1 MFFCTFRADGK
12 DKAINIFRNIIAFE
26 TSTFITCIQEI
37 TGSQPT
43 SAKNMAR
50 TKQGLFGHHQNNHI
64 CGCYFT
70 GQFAN
75 RSYLPQVKLASHATI
90 NPVSFT
96 TKLTQTFHN
105 PNDGP
110 LEQCCYT
117 FPLFDGVAVNGYTI
131 SYGDKVLRGIV
142 KQKHA
147 AKQTYQAAVDR
158 GETAG
163 LLESL
168 PAGVFGVTLANIPS
182 KTDILVQI
190 TYCGELK
197 HDAGIDGLRYMLPTS
212 IAPRYGNY
220 PGQVLESNTID
231 QGGISITVDIDMGQ
245 SNIRKAQSPS
255 HPIAVSMGGLST
267 SEQGSSFRPSQASA
281 TLTQGSTELDSD
293 FILQLV
299 IDDISKPQAIVET
312 HPTLPNQRA
321 IMTTLVPKFVL
332 EPAHPEIIFIADQ
345 SGSMSGTKDSALI
358 SALKVFLKSL
368 PLGVRFNI
376 CAFGSHFQFLWPKS
390 QAYNEDNVAAAVTFV
405 DSFNAQYG
413 GTEILKP
420 LEDAFKRH
428 LKDLPLEVMLLT
440 DGQIWGEDQVFE
452 FVNEQIAKG
461 VDARIFA
468 LGIGEG
474 VSHTLVEGV
483 ARAGNGFAQFV
494 TQDEELDQKVIR
506 MLKGALYPHTTDY
519 SLEVNYGNDAA
530 SSAMEDDFEIVERVN
545 DCLVID
551 EPTDQRQDSPAF
563 QKITSFF
570 DTTADVDKPTKDDRQ
585 PANRYAHLPAIDTP
599 KILQAPAAIPPLF
612 PFNRTT
618 AYLLLGPQSAH
629 KNVVSVTVRA
639 KSPEGP
645 LELTIP
651 ISGQQVGTSIHQLA
665 ARKAIQDL
673 QEGRGWLHSASVK
686 GRTRINT
693 LVKEKYKSRL
703 DEIVEREGVRLGEK
717 FQVASKWTSFVAVED
732 HSDQVIEAA
741 KEKKQQPTNA
751 LFGSDCISSIAN
763 SSPSLPAGTLSPT
776 GMAPPPPPGGLF
788 GQSNAP
794 SRMTAFPAQGSGL
807 FGAASAP
814 APAPAGGLF
823 GQSNAPQ
830 ASSLFG
836 SSNQSSALFGHSG
849 ASSSQPLFQQAAAP
863 SAADPEQYQREMQDA
878 ASMPVA
884 TSDDEDLMVDAA
896 SHRPQAGPY
905 RSSGG
910 FAPRKQLSTISA
922 RTTGPRVGATRKR
935 KVGAGTGAG
944 AGALAPE
951 QPSRTQPPRSTSML
965 HRLIAL
971 QFFTGAWM
979 WNDELLELLGLERDK
994 VDIQALGGHDDN
1006 NVPATV
1012 LVVAFLEVKLGEKR
1026 EVWEMVVQKAKAWM
1040 QGKTGD
1046 DTEVER
1052 LVESAKE
1059 LFKE

>member
-1 MFFCTFRADGK
+1 
-12 DKAINIFRNIIAFE
+12 
-26 TSTFITCIQEI
+26 
-37 TGSQPT
+37 
-43 SAKNMAR
+43 MAR
-50 TKQGLFGHHQNNHI
+50 TKQRPFGHHTYNHI

-70 GQFAN
+70 GQFGN
-75 RSYLPQVKLASHATI
+75 RNYLPQVKLASHANI

-96 TKLTQTFHN
+96 TELTQTFHN
-105 PNDGP
+105 PSDRP
-110 LEQCCYT
+110 LEQCRYT

-142 KQKHA
+142 KQKDV

-168 PAGVFGVTLANIPS
+168 PAGVFGVTLGNVPPR
-182 KTDILVQI
+182 TDIVVQI

-220 PGQVLESNTID
+220 PGEVLQSNTITK
-231 QGGISITVDIDMGQ
+231 GGISITVDVDMGG

-255 HPIAVSMGGLST
+255 HPIAVSMGELST
-267 SEQGSSFRPSQASA
+267 SEPGSNSRPSQASA
-281 TLTQGSTELDSD
+281 TLTQGSTELEGD

-332 EPAHPEIIFIADQ
+332 KPAHPEIIFIADQ
-345 SGSMSGTKDSALI
+345 SGSMIGTKNDALV

-390 QAYNEDNVAAAVTFV
+390 QPYNEDNVAAAVVFV
-405 DSFNAQYG
+405 DSLNAQFG

-420 LEDAFKRH
+420 IEAAFERR
-428 LKDLPLEVMLLT
+428 LKDLSLEVMLLT

-461 VDARIFA
+461 VDARVFA

-474 VSHTLVEGV
+474 VSHTLAEGV

-494 TQDEELDQKVIR
+494 TQDEELDQKVVR
-506 MLKGALYPHTTDY
+506 MLKGALYSHTKDY
-519 SLEVNYGNDAA
+519 SLEINYGDDAS

-545 DCLVID
+545 DCLVI
-551 EPTDQRQDSPAF
+551 EESTDQRQESSAF
-563 QKITSFF
+563 KKVMSFF
-570 DTTADVDKPTKDDRQ
+570 DTSADLDKPIKDDRQ
-585 PANRYAHLPAIDTP
+585 SADRYAHLPSIDTP
-599 KILQAPAAIPPLF
+599 KILQAPATVPPLF

-618 AYLLLGPQSAH
+618 AYLILGSQSAQR
-629 KNVVSVTVRA
+629 NIISITVRA

-651 ISGQQVGTSIHQLA
+651 ISGQQIGTSIHQLA

-673 QEGRGWLHSASVK
+673 QEGRGWLQSASVK
-686 GRTRINT
+686 GRLRRNV
-693 LVKEKYKSRL
+693 LVKEKYESRF

-732 HSDQVIEAA
+732 HSNQEAEAA
-741 KEKKQQPTNA
+741 KKEQQPTTA

-763 SSPSLPAGTLSPT
+763 SFPSLPAGTSSAPR
-776 GMAPPPPPGGLF
+776 MAPPPPPGDLF
-788 GQSNAP
+788 GQSNAS
-794 SRMTAFPAQGSGL
+794 SRARTLPAQGSGL
-807 FGAASAP
+807 FGSASSTRTAPPP
-814 APAPAGGLF
+814 APAAAGGLF
-823 GQSNAPQ
+823 SQSTAPQ

-836 SSNQSSALFGHSG
+836 SSNQSSALFGHSA
-849 ASSSQPLFQQAAAP
+849 ASPPQPLFQQAAGP
-863 SAADPEQYQREMQDA
+863 SAADFEKYQREMQDA

-884 TSDDEDLMVDAA
+884 TSDDEDLTVDATP
-896 SHRPQAGPY
+896 HRRQAGPHH
-905 RSSGG
+905 SSGG
-910 FAPRKQLSTISA
+910 FAPRKQLSTIAA
-922 RTTGPRVGATRKR
+922 RTTGPRVGATRK
-935 KVGAGTGAG
+935 KKMAPGAG
-944 AGALAPE
+944 AGALAAE
-951 QPSRTQPPRSTSML
+951 QPSRTQPPRSTSVL
-965 HRLIAL
+965 HKLIAL

-979 WNDELLELLGLERDK
+979 WNDELLELLGLDKDK
-994 VDIQALGGHDDN
+994 VDAQALRGQGDN

-1012 LVVAFLEVKLGEKR
+1012 LVVAFLEVKLWEKR

-1040 QGKTGD
+1040 QGKLAD
-1046 DTEVER
+1046 DVEVER
-1052 LVESAKE
+1052 LLESAKE